1 MLTSLTIR
9 HIALI
14 DELELQFAP
23 GMTTL
28 TGETGAGKSIL
39 IDAIGL
45 IQGERANTQLIR
57 ASCDEA
63 EVIGVFSF
71 TPRGP
76 VADFLHEQALDDDE
90 LIIRRTLNREGRGK
104 IWINGRPAPAATLK
118 TLSRLLIDVHGQHH
132 NQKLL
137 EKRYQREL
145 LDSFAGHTPDTQALG
160 QMARELRKLE
170 NQREEIRQAKKNR
183 EDRRALLAFQLEEID
198 HIAPEA
204 DEFNLRHQQLTRL
217 SRQDEWRSVIAT
229 QLERLFDGDQSLHD
243 QLGQAQHALSRLLAL
258 DETLA
263 PLIDALETAQIHIND
278 TAESLRDR
286 LDAEDNDPGLL
297 DHVHIRLDQLHQL
310 ARKHRIPPEQL
321 DDHIATLRIEAA
333 TLDDH
338 VALGATLNER
348 ITVLSDTFDAL
359 ARKISTQRHA
369 AAKTLADS
377 VTRTIRQLGM
387 PHGQIDIAVT
397 PIEANDPEHDRRV
410 EPRGEQGNDD
420 ISFLISANR
429 GQPPQ
434 PLDQIASGGELA
446 RVSLAFKTL
455 TAAFDPVETFIFDEV
470 DTGIGGAIAEIVGR
484 HLRELGQTRQV
495 FCVTHLP
502 QVAAQG
508 QHQIQVQ
515 KHHLETGTIT
525 TIVPLNA
532 QARIEEIARMMGG
545 IEISAQTRALAQEMI
560 QRDHG
565 QKATPRE

>member
-14 DELELQFAP
+14 DEIEIQFAP

-57 ASCDEA
+57 SGFDEA
-63 EVIGVFSF
+63 EVIAVFQV
-71 TPRGP
+71 TPNSP
-76 VADFLHEQALDDDE
+76 VAEFLEEQELLDDE

-104 IWINGRPAPAATLK
+104 IWINGRPCPAATLK
-118 TLSRLLIDVHGQHH
+118 TLGGLLIDVHGQHH

-137 EKRYQREL
+137 EKRYQRLL
-145 LDSFAGHTPDTQALG
+145 LDSFAGLTGPTQKLAQLS
-160 QMARELRKLE
+160 RELRQNEHKL
-170 NQREEIRQAKKNR
+170 EEIRNAEQSR

-198 HIAPEA
+198 QIAPQP
-204 DEFNLRHQQLTRL
+204 DEFNQSHQLLSRL
-217 SRQDEWRSVIAT
+217 SRQDEWRSVLAA
-229 QLERLFDGDQSLHD
+229 QLEQLFDGDDNVHD
-243 QLGQAQHALSRLLAL
+243 RIGHAQQALARIAGL
-258 DETLA
+258 DDA
-263 PLIDALETAQIHIND
+263 ISPLIDALETAQIQISETAD
-278 TAESLRDR
+278 TLRDR
-286 LDAEDNDPGLL
+286 LDSAEDDPEQLER
-297 DHVHIRLDQLHQL
+297 VQARLDQLHQL

-321 DDHIATLRIEAA
+321 DDRIAELREEAA
-333 TLDDH
+333 RLDHAQADSA
-338 VALGATLNER
+338 ALEAR
-348 ITVLSDTFDAL
+348 IQAQMADYDQL
-359 ARKISTQRHA
+359 AAEISVKRKAA
-369 AAKTLADS
+369 AAKLAAA
-377 VTRTIRQLGM
+377 VTDAIRQLGM
-387 PHGQIDIAVT
+387 PHGQIEIPITPVTDLAV
-397 PIEANDPEHDRRV
+397 
-410 EPRGEQGNDD
+410 RGEQGIDD
-420 ISFLISANR
+420 VVFLISANR

-484 HLRELGQTRQV
+484 HLRSLGQTRQV

-515 KHHLETGTIT
+515 KHHLESGTVT
-525 TIVPLNA
+525 EIVPLDHA
-532 QARIEEIARMMGG
+532 ARIDEIARMIGG
-545 IEISAQTRALAQEMI
+545 IDITAQTRATAQEMLA
-560 QRDHG
+560 RN
-565 QKATPRE
+565 

>member
-1 MLTSLTIR
+1 MLRSLTIR
-9 HIALI
+9 NIALI

-45 IQGERANTQLIR
+45 IQGDRANIQLIR
-57 ASCDEA
+57 AGHDEA

-71 TPRGP
+71 APMGP
-76 VADFLHEQALDDDE
+76 VAEFLHEQALDDDE

-104 IWINGRPAPAATLK
+104 IWINGRPSPAALLK
-118 TLSRLLIDVHGQHH
+118 ALSRLLIDVHGQHH

-137 EKRYQREL
+137 EKRYQRDL
-145 LDSFAGHTPDTQALG
+145 LDSFAGLTHEAQTLSQH
-160 QMARELRKLE
+160 ARELRKLQ
-170 NQREEIRQAKKNR
+170 NQRAEIHLAQKNR
-183 EDRRALLAFQLEEID
+183 EDRRALLAFQLEEINQ
-198 HIAPEA
+198 IAPQI

-217 SRQDEWRSVIAT
+217 SRQDEWRSVLTT
-229 QLERLFDGDQSLHD
+229 QLEHLFDGERNVHD

-258 DETLA
+258 DDTLA
-263 PLIDALETAQIHIND
+263 PLIEALQSAQIQIND

-286 LDAEDNDPGLL
+286 LDTTEDDPELL
-297 DHVHIRLDQLHQL
+297 DRVQKRLDQLHQL
-310 ARKHRIPPEQL
+310 ARKHRTPPEQL
-321 DDHIATLRIEAA
+321 DEYITALRQEAA
-333 TLDDH
+333 LLDHDD
-338 VALGATLNER
+338 VLSANLDER
-348 ITVLSDTFDAL
+348 ITALTQTYDAL
-359 ARKISTQRHA
+359 AVKISAARHKA
-369 AAKTLADS
+369 AAVLADS
-377 VTRTIRQLGM
+377 VTGAIRQLGM
-387 PHGQIDIAVT
+387 PHGKIEISLT
-397 PIEANDPEHDRRV
+397 PSLPNDAEPNEARS
-410 EPRGEQGNDD
+410 EQGTDD
-420 ISFLISANR
+420 ISFMISANL

-484 HLRELGQTRQV
+484 HLHALGQTRQV

-515 KHHLETGTIT
+515 KHHKATGTVT
-525 TIVPLNA
+525 TIVPLDA
-532 QARIEEIARMMGG
+532 RARIEEIARMIGG
-545 IEISAQTRALAQEMI
+545 VEISAQTRALATEMLKI
-560 QRDHG
+560 SR
-565 QKATPRE
+565 

>member
-14 DELELQFAP
+14 DEIEIQFAP

-57 ASCDEA
+57 AGFEEA
-63 EVIGVFSF
+63 EVIAVFEVS
-71 TPRGP
+71 PSSP
-76 VADFLHEQALDDDE
+76 VAEFLEEQELLDDE

-104 IWINGRPAPAATLK
+104 IWINGRPCPAATLK
-118 TLSRLLIDVHGQHH
+118 TLGGLLIDVHGQHH

-137 EKRYQREL
+137 EKRYQRLL
-145 LDSFAGHTPDTQALG
+145 LDSFAGLTGPTQKLAQLSH
-160 QMARELRKLE
+160 ELRQSQHQLE
-170 NQREEIRQAKKNR
+170 DIRAAEQSR

-198 HIAPEA
+198 QIAPQP
-204 DEFNLRHQQLTRL
+204 DEFNQSHQLLSRL
-217 SRQDEWRSVIAT
+217 SRQDEWRSVLAA
-229 QLERLFDGDQSLHD
+229 QLEQLFDGDDNVHD
-243 QLGQAQHALSRLLAL
+243 RIGHAQQALARIAGLDDALS
-258 DETLA
+258 
-263 PLIDALETAQIHIND
+263 PLIDALEIAQIQISETAD
-278 TAESLRDR
+278 TLRDR
-286 LDAEDNDPGLL
+286 LDSAEDDPEQLER
-297 DHVHIRLDQLHQL
+297 VQARLEQLHQL

-321 DDHIATLRIEAA
+321 DDRIAELREEAA
-333 TLDDH
+333 RLDHAQADSA
-338 VALGATLNER
+338 ALEAR
-348 ITVLSDTFDAL
+348 IQAQMADYDQL
-359 ARKISTQRHA
+359 AADISVKRKAA
-369 AAKTLADS
+369 AAKLAAA
-377 VTRTIRQLGM
+377 VTEAIRQLGM
-387 PHGQIDIAVT
+387 PHGQIEI
-397 PIEANDPEHDRRV
+397 PINPVADLAA
-410 EPRGEQGNDD
+410 RGEQGIDD
-420 ISFLISANR
+420 IVFLISANR

-484 HLRELGQTRQV
+484 HLRALGQTRQV

-515 KHHLETGTIT
+515 KHHLESGTVT
-525 TIVPLNA
+525 EIVPLDHA
-532 QARIEEIARMMGG
+532 ARIDEIARMIGG
-545 IEISAQTRALAQEMI
+545 IDITAQTRATAQEML
-560 QRDHG
+560 
-565 QKATPRE
+565 ARE

>member
-14 DELELQFAP
+14 DEIEIQFAP

-57 ASCDEA
+57 AGFEEA
-63 EVIGVFSF
+63 EVIAVFEVS
-71 TPRGP
+71 PSSP
-76 VADFLHEQALDDDE
+76 VAEFLEEQELLDDE

-104 IWINGRPAPAATLK
+104 IWINGRPCPAATLK
-118 TLSRLLIDVHGQHH
+118 TLGGLLIDVHGQHH

-137 EKRYQREL
+137 EKRYQRLL
-145 LDSFAGHTPDTQALG
+145 LDSFAGLTGPTQKLAQLSH
-160 QMARELRKLE
+160 ELRQSQHQLE
-170 NQREEIRQAKKNR
+170 DIRAAEQSH

-198 HIAPEA
+198 QIAPQP
-204 DEFNLRHQQLTRL
+204 DEFNQSHQLLSRL
-217 SRQDEWRSVIAT
+217 SRQDEWRSVLAA
-229 QLERLFDGDQSLHD
+229 QLEQLFDGDDNVHD
-243 QLGQAQHALSRLLAL
+243 RIGHAQQALARIAGLDDALS
-258 DETLA
+258 
-263 PLIDALETAQIHIND
+263 PLIDALEIAQIQISETAD
-278 TAESLRDR
+278 TLRDR
-286 LDAEDNDPGLL
+286 LDSAEDDPEQLER
-297 DHVHIRLDQLHQL
+297 VQARLEQLHQL

-321 DDHIATLRIEAA
+321 DDRIAELREEAA
-333 TLDDH
+333 RLDHAQADSA
-338 VALGATLNER
+338 ALEAR
-348 ITVLSDTFDAL
+348 IQAQMADYDQL
-359 ARKISTQRHA
+359 AADISVKRKAA
-369 AAKTLADS
+369 AAKLAAA
-377 VTRTIRQLGM
+377 VTEAIRQLGM
-387 PHGQIDIAVT
+387 PHGQIEI
-397 PIEANDPEHDRRV
+397 PINPVADLAA
-410 EPRGEQGNDD
+410 RGEQGIDD
-420 ISFLISANR
+420 IVFLISANR

-484 HLRELGQTRQV
+484 HLRALGQTRQV

-515 KHHLETGTIT
+515 KHHLESGTVT
-525 TIVPLNA
+525 EIVPLDHA
-532 QARIEEIARMMGG
+532 ARIDEIARMIGG
-545 IEISAQTRALAQEMI
+545 IDITAQTRATAQEML
-560 QRDHG
+560 
-565 QKATPRE
+565 ARE

>member
-1 MLTSLTIR
+1 MLISLTIR

-14 DELELQFAP
+14 DELELSFAP

-45 IQGERANTQLIR
+45 IQGERANIQLIR
-57 ASCDEA
+57 AGCDEA

-71 TPRGP
+71 EKQGP
-76 VADFLHEQALDDDE
+76 VAQFLHEQAIEDDHE

-104 IWINGRPAPAATLK
+104 IWINGRPSPATLLK

-137 EKRYQREL
+137 EKRYQRDL
-145 LDSFAGHTPDTQALG
+145 LDSFASLGRETQALSLH
-160 QMARELRKLE
+160 ARELRKLQS
-170 NQREEIRQAKKNR
+170 QRAEIQLAQKNR
-183 EDRRALLAFQLEEID
+183 ADRRALLAFQLEEID
-198 HIAPEA
+198 QIAPQT

-217 SRQDEWRSVIAT
+217 SRQDEWRSVLAT
-229 QLERLFDGDQSLHD
+229 QLQHLFDGERNVHD
-243 QLGQAQHALSRLLAL
+243 ELSQAQQALSRLLAL
-258 DETLA
+258 DDSLA
-263 PLIDALETAQIHIND
+263 PLIEALQSARIQINE

-286 LDAEDNDPGLL
+286 LDTTEDDPELL
-297 DHVHIRLDQLHQL
+297 ERVQKRLDQLHQL

-321 DDHIATLRIEAA
+321 DDYMTALRHEAA
-333 TLDDH
+333 TLDNDD
-338 VALGATLNER
+338 ALSAHLDER
-348 ITVLSDTFDAL
+348 IDAVTQSYDQLALIISAERHTAASAL
-359 ARKISTQRHA
+359 AD
-369 AAKTLADS
+369 L
-377 VTRTIRQLGM
+377 VTEAIRQLGM
-387 PHGQIDIAVT
+387 PHGHIEISLTPNNFEPAAGRSEHGID
-397 PIEANDPEHDRRV
+397 E
-410 EPRGEQGNDD
+410 
-420 ISFLISANR
+420 ISFLISANQ

-484 HLRELGQTRQV
+484 HLSRLGQTRQV

-515 KHHLETGTIT
+515 KHHRASGTIT
-525 TIVPLNA
+525 TIVPLDA
-532 QARIEEIARMMGG
+532 HARIEEIARMIGG
-545 IEISAQTRALAQEMI
+545 VEISAQTRALAIEMLKEP
-560 QRDHG
+560 H
-565 QKATPRE
+565 

>member
-14 DELELQFAP
+14 DEIEIQFAP

-57 ASCDEA
+57 SGFDEA
-63 EVIGVFSF
+63 EVIAVFQV
-71 TPRGP
+71 TPNSP
-76 VADFLHEQALDDDE
+76 VAEFLEEQELLDDE

-104 IWINGRPAPAATLK
+104 IWINGRPCPAATLK
-118 TLSRLLIDVHGQHH
+118 TLGGLLIDVHGQHH

-137 EKRYQREL
+137 EKRYQRML
-145 LDSFAGHTPDTQALG
+145 LDSFAGLTGPTQKLAQLS
-160 QMARELRKLE
+160 RELRQNEHKL
-170 NQREEIRQAKKNR
+170 EEIRNAEQSR

-198 HIAPEA
+198 QIAPQP
-204 DEFNLRHQQLTRL
+204 DEFNQSHQLLSRL
-217 SRQDEWRSVIAT
+217 SRQDEWRSVLAA
-229 QLERLFDGDQSLHD
+229 QLEQLFDGDDNVHD
-243 QLGQAQHALSRLLAL
+243 RIGHAQQALARIAGL
-258 DETLA
+258 DDA
-263 PLIDALETAQIHIND
+263 ISPLIDALETAQIQISETAD
-278 TAESLRDR
+278 TLRDR
-286 LDAEDNDPGLL
+286 LDSAEDDPEQLER
-297 DHVHIRLDQLHQL
+297 VQARLDQLHQL

-321 DDHIATLRIEAA
+321 DDRIAELREEAA
-333 TLDDH
+333 RLDHAQADSA
-338 VALGATLNER
+338 ALEAR
-348 ITVLSDTFDAL
+348 IQAQMADYDQL
-359 ARKISTQRHA
+359 AAEISVKRKAA
-369 AAKTLADS
+369 AAKLAAA
-377 VTRTIRQLGM
+377 VTDAIRQLGM
-387 PHGQIDIAVT
+387 PHGQIEIPITPMADLAV
-397 PIEANDPEHDRRV
+397 
-410 EPRGEQGNDD
+410 RGEQGIDD
-420 ISFLISANR
+420 VVFLISANR

-484 HLRELGQTRQV
+484 HLRALGQTLQV

-515 KHHLETGTIT
+515 KHHLESGTVT
-525 TIVPLNA
+525 EIVPLDHA
-532 QARIEEIARMMGG
+532 ARIDEIARMIGG
-545 IEISAQTRALAQEMI
+545 IDITAQTRATAQEMLA
-560 QRDHG
+560 RN
-565 QKATPRE
+565 

>member
-14 DELELQFAP
+14 DEIEIQFAP

-57 ASCDEA
+57 SGFDEA
-63 EVIGVFSF
+63 EVIAVFQV
-71 TPRGP
+71 TPNSP
-76 VADFLHEQALDDDE
+76 VAEFLEEQELLDDE

-104 IWINGRPAPAATLK
+104 IWINGRPCPAATLK
-118 TLSRLLIDVHGQHH
+118 TLGGLLIDVHGQHH

-137 EKRYQREL
+137 EKRYQRML
-145 LDSFAGHTPDTQALG
+145 LDSFAGLTGPTQKLAQLS
-160 QMARELRKLE
+160 RELRQNEHKL
-170 NQREEIRQAKKNR
+170 EEIRNAEQSR

-198 HIAPEA
+198 QIDPQP
-204 DEFNLRHQQLTRL
+204 DEFNQSHQLLSRL
-217 SRQDEWRSVIAT
+217 SRQDEWRSVLAA
-229 QLERLFDGDQSLHD
+229 QLEQLFDGDDNVHD
-243 QLGQAQHALSRLLAL
+243 RIGHAQQALARIAGL
-258 DETLA
+258 DDA
-263 PLIDALETAQIHIND
+263 ISPLIDALETAQIQISETAD
-278 TAESLRDR
+278 TLRDR
-286 LDAEDNDPGLL
+286 LDSAEDDPEQLER
-297 DHVHIRLDQLHQL
+297 VQARLDQLHQL

-321 DDHIATLRIEAA
+321 DDRIAELREEAA
-333 TLDDH
+333 RLDHAQADSA
-338 VALGATLNER
+338 ALEAR
-348 ITVLSDTFDAL
+348 IQAQMADYDQL
-359 ARKISTQRHA
+359 AAEISVKRKAA
-369 AAKTLADS
+369 AAKLAAA
-377 VTRTIRQLGM
+377 VTDAIRQLGM
-387 PHGQIDIAVT
+387 PHGQIEIPITPMADLAV
-397 PIEANDPEHDRRV
+397 
-410 EPRGEQGNDD
+410 RGEQGIDD
-420 ISFLISANR
+420 VVFLISANR

-484 HLRELGQTRQV
+484 HLCSLGQTRQV

-515 KHHLETGTIT
+515 KHHLESGTVT
-525 TIVPLNA
+525 EIVPLDHA
-532 QARIEEIARMMGG
+532 ARIDEIARMIGG
-545 IEISAQTRALAQEMI
+545 IDITAQTRATAQEMLA
-560 QRDHG
+560 RD
-565 QKATPRE
+565 

>member
-1 MLTSLTIR
+1 MLISLTIR

-14 DELELQFAP
+14 DELELHFAP

-45 IQGERANTQLIR
+45 IQGDRANIQLIR
-57 ASCDEA
+57 AGCDEA

-71 TPRGP
+71 AQTGP
-76 VADFLHEQALDDDE
+76 VAEFLREQAIEDDE
-90 LIIRRTLNREGRGK
+90 LIIRRSLNREGRGK
-104 IWINGRPAPAATLK
+104 IWINGRPSPAALLK

-137 EKRYQREL
+137 EKRYQRDL
-145 LDSFAGHTPDTQALG
+145 LDSFAGLASETQTLGHT
-160 QMARELRKLE
+160 ARELRKL
-170 NQREEIRQAKKNR
+170 QTQQAHILLAQKNR

-198 HIAPEA
+198 QIAPET

-217 SRQDEWRSVIAT
+217 SRQDEWRSVLTT
-229 QLERLFDGDQSLHD
+229 QLEHLFDGERNVHD

-258 DETLA
+258 DDSLA
-263 PLIDALETAQIHIND
+263 PLIEALESAQIHITD
-278 TAESLRDR
+278 TAENLRDR
-286 LDAEDNDPGLL
+286 LDTTDDDPALL
-297 DHVHIRLDQLHQL
+297 DRVQKRLDQLHQL
-310 ARKHRIPPEQL
+310 ARKHRTPPEQL
-321 DDHIATLRIEAA
+321 DDYITALRHEAA
-333 TLDDH
+333 LLDSDE
-338 VALGATLNER
+338 ALSANLDER
-348 ITVLSDTFDAL
+348 ITALTQTYDAL
-359 ARKISTQRHA
+359 ALNISAARHK

-377 VTRTIRQLGM
+377 VTGAIRQLGM
-387 PHGQIDIAVT
+387 PHGQIEIAIS
-397 PIEANDPEHDRRV
+397 PIHPAAPEPT
-410 EPRGEQGNDD
+410 EPRSEPRSEHGTDD
-420 ISFLISANR
+420 ISFMISANL

-484 HLRELGQTRQV
+484 HLRALGQTRQV

-515 KHHLETGTIT
+515 KHHKAAGTIT
-525 TIVPLNA
+525 TIVPLDK

-545 IEISAQTRALAQEMI
+545 VEISAQTRALATEMLKSP
-560 QRDHG
+560 H
-565 QKATPRE
+565 

>member
-14 DELELQFAP
+14 DEIEIQFAP

-57 ASCDEA
+57 SGFDEA
-63 EVIGVFSF
+63 EVIAVFQV
-71 TPRGP
+71 TPNSP
-76 VADFLHEQALDDDE
+76 VAEFLEEQELLDDE

-104 IWINGRPAPAATLK
+104 IWINGRPCPAATLK
-118 TLSRLLIDVHGQHH
+118 TLGGLLIDVHGQHH

-137 EKRYQREL
+137 EKRYQRLL
-145 LDSFAGHTPDTQALG
+145 LDSFAGLTGPTQKLAQLS
-160 QMARELRKLE
+160 RELRQNEHKL
-170 NQREEIRQAKKNR
+170 EEIRNAEQSR

-198 HIAPEA
+198 QIAPQP
-204 DEFNLRHQQLTRL
+204 DEFNQSHQLLSRL
-217 SRQDEWRSVIAT
+217 SRQDEWRSVLAA
-229 QLERLFDGDQSLHD
+229 QLEQLFDGDDNVHD
-243 QLGQAQHALSRLLAL
+243 RIGHAQQALARIAGL
-258 DETLA
+258 DDA
-263 PLIDALETAQIHIND
+263 ISPLIDALETAQIQISETAD
-278 TAESLRDR
+278 TLRDR
-286 LDAEDNDPGLL
+286 LDSAEDDPEQLER
-297 DHVHIRLDQLHQL
+297 VQARLDQLHQL

-321 DDHIATLRIEAA
+321 DDRIAELREEAA
-333 TLDDH
+333 RLDHAQADSA
-338 VALGATLNER
+338 ALEAR
-348 ITVLSDTFDAL
+348 IQAQMADYDQL
-359 ARKISTQRHA
+359 AAEISVKRKAA
-369 AAKTLADS
+369 AAKLAAA
-377 VTRTIRQLGM
+377 VTDAIRQLGM
-387 PHGQIDIAVT
+387 PHGQIEIPITPVTDLAV
-397 PIEANDPEHDRRV
+397 
-410 EPRGEQGNDD
+410 RGEQGIDD
-420 ISFLISANR
+420 VVFLISANR

-484 HLRELGQTRQV
+484 HLCSLGQTRQV

-515 KHHLETGTIT
+515 KHHLESGTVT
-525 TIVPLNA
+525 EIVPLDHA
-532 QARIEEIARMMGG
+532 ARIDEIARMIGG
-545 IEISAQTRALAQEMI
+545 IDITAQTRATAQEMLA
-560 QRDHG
+560 RD
-565 QKATPRE
+565 

>member
-14 DELELQFAP
+14 DEIEIQFAP

-57 ASCDEA
+57 SGFDEA
-63 EVIGVFSF
+63 EVIAVFQV
-71 TPRGP
+71 TPNSP
-76 VADFLHEQALDDDE
+76 VAEFLEEQELLDDE

-104 IWINGRPAPAATLK
+104 IWINGRPCPAATLK
-118 TLSRLLIDVHGQHH
+118 TLGGLLIDVHGQHH

-137 EKRYQREL
+137 EKRYQRLL
-145 LDSFAGHTPDTQALG
+145 LDSFAGLTGPTQKLAQLS
-160 QMARELRKLE
+160 RELRQNEHKL
-170 NQREEIRQAKKNR
+170 EEIRNAEQSR

-198 HIAPEA
+198 QIDPQP
-204 DEFNLRHQQLTRL
+204 DEFNQSHQLLSRL
-217 SRQDEWRSVIAT
+217 SRQDEWRSVLAA
-229 QLERLFDGDQSLHD
+229 QLEQLFDGDDNVHD
-243 QLGQAQHALSRLLAL
+243 RIGHAQQALARIAGL
-258 DETLA
+258 DDA
-263 PLIDALETAQIHIND
+263 ISPLIDALETAQIQISETAD
-278 TAESLRDR
+278 TLRDR
-286 LDAEDNDPGLL
+286 LDSAEDDPEQLER
-297 DHVHIRLDQLHQL
+297 VQARLDQLHQL

-321 DDHIATLRIEAA
+321 DDRIAELREEAA
-333 TLDDH
+333 RLDHAQADSA
-338 VALGATLNER
+338 ALEAR
-348 ITVLSDTFDAL
+348 IQAQMADYDQL
-359 ARKISTQRHA
+359 AAEISVKRKAA
-369 AAKTLADS
+369 AAKLAAA
-377 VTRTIRQLGM
+377 VTDAIRQLGM
-387 PHGQIDIAVT
+387 PHGQIEIPITPVTDLAV
-397 PIEANDPEHDRRV
+397 
-410 EPRGEQGNDD
+410 RGEQGIDD
-420 ISFLISANR
+420 VVFLISANR

-484 HLRELGQTRQV
+484 HLRSLGQTRQV

-515 KHHLETGTIT
+515 KLHLESGTVT
-525 TIVPLNA
+525 EIVPLDHA
-532 QARIEEIARMMGG
+532 ARIDEIARMIGG
-545 IEISAQTRALAQEMI
+545 IDITAQTRATAQEMLA
-560 QRDHG
+560 RD
-565 QKATPRE
+565 

>member
-1 MLTSLTIR
+1 MLISLTIR

-14 DELELQFAP
+14 DELELSFAA

-45 IQGERANTQLIR
+45 IQGERANSQLIR
-57 ASCDEA
+57 AGCDEA

-71 TPRGP
+71 AQTGP
-76 VADFLHEQALDDDE
+76 VADFLHEQAIEEEDE
-90 LIIRRTLNREGRGK
+90 LIIRRTLNREGRSK
-104 IWINGRPAPAATLK
+104 IWINGRPSPVSLLK

-137 EKRYQREL
+137 EKRYQRDL
-145 LDSFAGHTPDTQALG
+145 LDSFAGITSDTQTLS
-160 QMARELRKLE
+160 QIARELRKLQSLRTE
-170 NQREEIRQAKKNR
+170 MRLAQKNR

-198 HIAPEA
+198 QLAPQT
-204 DEFNLRHQQLTRL
+204 DEFNLRHKELTRL
-217 SRQDEWRSVIAT
+217 SRQDEWRSVLAT
-229 QLERLFDGDQSLHD
+229 QLEQLFDGERNVHD

-258 DETLA
+258 DDTLA
-263 PLIDALETAQIHIND
+263 PLIETLQSAQIQINE

-286 LDAEDNDPGLL
+286 LDTTDDDPELL
-297 DHVHIRLDQLHQL
+297 DHVQKRLDQLHQL

-321 DDHIATLRIEAA
+321 DDYITALRHEAA
-333 TLDDH
+333 MLDNDD
-338 VALGATLNER
+338 ALSANLDER
-348 ITVLSDTFDAL
+348 IDAYTQTYDQL
-359 ARKISTQRHA
+359 AVKISAARHKA
-369 AAKTLADS
+369 AITLADS
-377 VTRTIRQLGM
+377 VTHAIRQLGM
-387 PHGQIDIAVT
+387 PHGQIEISLA
-397 PIEANDPEHDRRV
+397 PNNDEPAQLRSEH
-410 EPRGEQGNDD
+410 GIDD
-420 ISFLISANR
+420 LSFMISANL

-484 HLRELGQTRQV
+484 HLRALGQTRQV

-515 KHHLETGTIT
+515 KHHRAAGTIT
-525 TIVPLNA
+525 TIVPLDA
-532 QARIEEIARMMGG
+532 SARIEEIARMIGG
-545 IEISAQTRALAQEMI
+545 VEISAQTRALAIEML
-560 QRDHG
+560 
-565 QKATPRE
+565 KKNA

>member
-14 DELELQFAP
+14 DEIEIQFAP

-57 ASCDEA
+57 SGFDEA
-63 EVIGVFSF
+63 EVIAVFQV
-71 TPRGP
+71 TPNSP
-76 VADFLHEQALDDDE
+76 VAEFLEEQELLDDE

-104 IWINGRPAPAATLK
+104 IWINGRPCPAATLK
-118 TLSRLLIDVHGQHH
+118 TLGGLLIDVHGQHH

-137 EKRYQREL
+137 EKRYQRLL
-145 LDSFAGHTPDTQALG
+145 LDSFAGLTGPTQKLAQLS
-160 QMARELRKLE
+160 RELRQNEHKL
-170 NQREEIRQAKKNR
+170 EEIRNAEQSR

-198 HIAPEA
+198 QIDPQP
-204 DEFNLRHQQLTRL
+204 DEFNQSHQLLSRL
-217 SRQDEWRSVIAT
+217 SRQDEWRSVLAA
-229 QLERLFDGDQSLHD
+229 QLEQLFDGDDNVHD
-243 QLGQAQHALSRLLAL
+243 RIGHAQQALARIAGL
-258 DETLA
+258 DDA
-263 PLIDALETAQIHIND
+263 ISPLIDALETAQIQISETAD
-278 TAESLRDR
+278 TLRDR
-286 LDAEDNDPGLL
+286 LDSAEDDPEQLER
-297 DHVHIRLDQLHQL
+297 VQARLDQLHQL

-321 DDHIATLRIEAA
+321 DDRIAELREEAA
-333 TLDDH
+333 RLDHAQADSA
-338 VALGATLNER
+338 ALEAR
-348 ITVLSDTFDAL
+348 IQAQMADYDQL
-359 ARKISTQRHA
+359 AAEISVKRKAA
-369 AAKTLADS
+369 AAKLAAA
-377 VTRTIRQLGM
+377 VTDAIRQLGM
-387 PHGQIDIAVT
+387 PHGQIEIPITPVTDLAV
-397 PIEANDPEHDRRV
+397 
-410 EPRGEQGNDD
+410 RGEQGIDD
-420 ISFLISANR
+420 VVFLISANR

-484 HLRELGQTRQV
+484 HLCSLGQTRQV

-515 KHHLETGTIT
+515 KHHLESGTVT
-525 TIVPLNA
+525 EIVPLDHA
-532 QARIEEIARMMGG
+532 ARIDEIARMIGG
-545 IEISAQTRALAQEMI
+545 IDITAQTRATAQEMLA
-560 QRDHG
+560 RD
-565 QKATPRE
+565 

>member
-14 DELELQFAP
+14 DEIEIQFAP

-57 ASCDEA
+57 SGFDEA
-63 EVIGVFSF
+63 EVIAVFQV
-71 TPRGP
+71 TPNSP
-76 VADFLHEQALDDDE
+76 VAEFLEEQELLDDE

-104 IWINGRPAPAATLK
+104 IWINGRPCPAATLK
-118 TLSRLLIDVHGQHH
+118 TLGGLLIDVHGQHH

-137 EKRYQREL
+137 EKRYQRML
-145 LDSFAGHTPDTQALG
+145 LDSFAGLTGPTQKLAQLS
-160 QMARELRKLE
+160 RELRQNEHKL
-170 NQREEIRQAKKNR
+170 EEIRNAEQSR

-198 HIAPEA
+198 QIDPQP
-204 DEFNLRHQQLTRL
+204 DEFNQSHQLLSRL
-217 SRQDEWRSVIAT
+217 SRQDEWRSVLAA
-229 QLERLFDGDQSLHD
+229 QLEQLFDGDDNVHD
-243 QLGQAQHALSRLLAL
+243 RIGHAQQALARIAGL
-258 DETLA
+258 DDA
-263 PLIDALETAQIHIND
+263 ISPLIDALETAQIQISETAD
-278 TAESLRDR
+278 TLRDR
-286 LDAEDNDPGLL
+286 LDSAEDDPEQLER
-297 DHVHIRLDQLHQL
+297 VQARLDQLHQL

-321 DDHIATLRIEAA
+321 DDRIAELREEAA
-333 TLDDH
+333 RLDHAQADSA
-338 VALGATLNER
+338 ALEAR
-348 ITVLSDTFDAL
+348 IQAQMADYDQL
-359 ARKISTQRHA
+359 AAEISVKRKAA
-369 AAKTLADS
+369 AAKLAAA
-377 VTRTIRQLGM
+377 VTDAIRQLGM
-387 PHGQIDIAVT
+387 PHGQIEIPITPMADLAV
-397 PIEANDPEHDRRV
+397 
-410 EPRGEQGNDD
+410 RGEQGIDD
-420 ISFLISANR
+420 VVFLISANR

-484 HLRELGQTRQV
+484 HLCSLGQTRQV

-515 KHHLETGTIT
+515 KHHLESGTVT
-525 TIVPLNA
+525 EIVPLDHA
-532 QARIEEIARMMGG
+532 ARIDEIARMIGG
-545 IEISAQTRALAQEMI
+545 IDITAQTRATAQEMLA
-560 QRDHG
+560 RN
-565 QKATPRE
+565 

>member
-14 DELELQFAP
+14 DEIEIQFAP

-57 ASCDEA
+57 SGFDEA
-63 EVIGVFSF
+63 EVIAVFQV
-71 TPRGP
+71 TPNSP
-76 VADFLHEQALDDDE
+76 VAEFLEEQELLDDE

-104 IWINGRPAPAATLK
+104 IWINGRPCPAATLK
-118 TLSRLLIDVHGQHH
+118 TLGGLLIDVHGQHH

-137 EKRYQREL
+137 EKRYQRML
-145 LDSFAGHTPDTQALG
+145 LDSFAGLTGPTQKLAQLS
-160 QMARELRKLE
+160 RELRQNEHKL
-170 NQREEIRQAKKNR
+170 EEIRNAEQSR

-198 HIAPEA
+198 QIDPQP
-204 DEFNLRHQQLTRL
+204 DEFNQSHQLLSRL
-217 SRQDEWRSVIAT
+217 SRQDEWRSVLAA
-229 QLERLFDGDQSLHD
+229 QLEQLFDGDDNVHD
-243 QLGQAQHALSRLLAL
+243 RIGHAQQALARIAGL
-258 DETLA
+258 DDA
-263 PLIDALETAQIHIND
+263 ISPLIDALETAQIQISETAD
-278 TAESLRDR
+278 TLRDR
-286 LDAEDNDPGLL
+286 LDSAEDDPEQLER
-297 DHVHIRLDQLHQL
+297 VQARLDQLHQL

-321 DDHIATLRIEAA
+321 DDRIAELREEAA
-333 TLDDH
+333 RLDHAQADSA
-338 VALGATLNER
+338 ALEAR
-348 ITVLSDTFDAL
+348 IQAQMADYDQL
-359 ARKISTQRHA
+359 AAEISVKRKAA
-369 AAKTLADS
+369 AAKLAAA
-377 VTRTIRQLGM
+377 VTDAIRQLGM
-387 PHGQIDIAVT
+387 PHGQIEIPITPMADLAV
-397 PIEANDPEHDRRV
+397 
-410 EPRGEQGNDD
+410 RGEQGIDD
-420 ISFLISANR
+420 VVFLISANR

-484 HLRELGQTRQV
+484 HLRALGQTLQV

-515 KHHLETGTIT
+515 KHHLESGTVT
-525 TIVPLNA
+525 EIVPLDHA
-532 QARIEEIARMMGG
+532 ARIDEIARMIGG
-545 IEISAQTRALAQEMI
+545 IDITAQTRATAQEMLA
-560 QRDHG
+560 RN
-565 QKATPRE
+565 

>member
-14 DELELQFAP
+14 DEIEIQFAP

-57 ASCDEA
+57 SGFDEA
-63 EVIGVFSF
+63 EVIAVFQV
-71 TPRGP
+71 TPNSP
-76 VADFLHEQALDDDE
+76 VAEFLEEQELLDDE

-104 IWINGRPAPAATLK
+104 IWINGRPCPAATLK
-118 TLSRLLIDVHGQHH
+118 TLGGLLIDVHGQHH

-137 EKRYQREL
+137 EKRYQRML
-145 LDSFAGHTPDTQALG
+145 LDSFAGLTGPTQKLAQLS
-160 QMARELRKLE
+160 RELRQNEHKL
-170 NQREEIRQAKKNR
+170 EEIRNAEQSR

-198 HIAPEA
+198 QIAPQP
-204 DEFNLRHQQLTRL
+204 DEFNQSHQLLSRL
-217 SRQDEWRSVIAT
+217 SRQDEWRSVLAA
-229 QLERLFDGDQSLHD
+229 QLEQLFDGDDNVHD
-243 QLGQAQHALSRLLAL
+243 RIGHAQQALARIAGL
-258 DETLA
+258 DDA
-263 PLIDALETAQIHIND
+263 ISPLIDALETAQIQISETAD
-278 TAESLRDR
+278 TLRDR
-286 LDAEDNDPGLL
+286 LDSAEDDPEQLER
-297 DHVHIRLDQLHQL
+297 VQARLDQLHQL

-321 DDHIATLRIEAA
+321 DDRIAELREEAA
-333 TLDDH
+333 RLDHAQADSA
-338 VALGATLNER
+338 ALEAR
-348 ITVLSDTFDAL
+348 IQAQMADYDQL
-359 ARKISTQRHA
+359 AAEISVKRKAA
-369 AAKTLADS
+369 AAKLAAA
-377 VTRTIRQLGM
+377 VTDAIRQLGM
-387 PHGQIDIAVT
+387 PHGQIEIPITPMADLAV
-397 PIEANDPEHDRRV
+397 
-410 EPRGEQGNDD
+410 RGEQGIDD
-420 ISFLISANR
+420 VVFLISANR

-484 HLRELGQTRQV
+484 HLCSLGQTRQV

-515 KHHLETGTIT
+515 KHHLESGTVT
-525 TIVPLNA
+525 EIVPLDHA
-532 QARIEEIARMMGG
+532 ARIDEIARMIGG
-545 IEISAQTRALAQEMI
+545 IDITAQTRATAQEMLA
-560 QRDHG
+560 RN
-565 QKATPRE
+565 

>member
-14 DELELQFAP
+14 DEIEIQFAP

-57 ASCDEA
+57 SGFDEA
-63 EVIGVFSF
+63 EVIAVFQV
-71 TPRGP
+71 TPNSP
-76 VADFLHEQALDDDE
+76 VAEFLEEQELLDDE

-104 IWINGRPAPAATLK
+104 IWINGRPCPAATLK
-118 TLSRLLIDVHGQHH
+118 TLGGLLIDVHGQHH

-137 EKRYQREL
+137 EKRYQRML
-145 LDSFAGHTPDTQALG
+145 LDSFAGLTGPTQKLAQLS
-160 QMARELRKLE
+160 RELRQNEHKL
-170 NQREEIRQAKKNR
+170 EEIRNAEQSR

-198 HIAPEA
+198 QIDPQP
-204 DEFNLRHQQLTRL
+204 DEFNQSHQLLSRL
-217 SRQDEWRSVIAT
+217 SRQDEWRSVLAA
-229 QLERLFDGDQSLHD
+229 QLEQLFDGDDNVHD
-243 QLGQAQHALSRLLAL
+243 RIGHAQQALARIAGL
-258 DETLA
+258 DDA
-263 PLIDALETAQIHIND
+263 ISPLIDALETAQIQISETAD
-278 TAESLRDR
+278 TLRDR
-286 LDAEDNDPGLL
+286 LDSAEDDPEQLER
-297 DHVHIRLDQLHQL
+297 VQARLDQLHQL

-321 DDHIATLRIEAA
+321 DDRIAELREEAA
-333 TLDDH
+333 RLDHAQADSA
-338 VALGATLNER
+338 ALEAR
-348 ITVLSDTFDAL
+348 IQAQMADYDQL
-359 ARKISTQRHA
+359 AAEISVKRKAA
-369 AAKTLADS
+369 AAKLAAA
-377 VTRTIRQLGM
+377 VTDAIRQLGM
-387 PHGQIDIAVT
+387 PHGQIEIPITPMADLAV
-397 PIEANDPEHDRRV
+397 
-410 EPRGEQGNDD
+410 RGEQGIDD
-420 ISFLISANR
+420 VVFLISANR

-484 HLRELGQTRQV
+484 HLRALGQTRQV

-515 KHHLETGTIT
+515 KHHLESGTVT
-525 TIVPLNA
+525 EIVPLDHA
-532 QARIEEIARMMGG
+532 ARIDEIARMIGG
-545 IEISAQTRALAQEMI
+545 IDITAQTRATAQEMLA
-560 QRDHG
+560 RN
-565 QKATPRE
+565 